1 MMIEAFIEARLAER
15 AADVDAITSAL
26 FHAEIDRRG
35 TGPGSASYAS
45 VWSRSEQTAAQLLAA
60 PSAARE
66 LSESDQ
72 RAVAAVW
79 SDHPDYRQEWAL

>member
-1 MMIEAFIEARLAER
+1 MSIEAFVQARLAER

-26 FHAEIDRRG
+26 FHAEIDRHG
-35 TGPGSASYAS
+35 TGPGSASYGN
-45 VWSRSEQTAAQLLAA
+45 VWSRSEQTAAQLLAT

-66 LSESDQ
+66 QPESDL

-79 SDHPDYRQEWAL
+79 SDHPDYQQEWAL